1 MPDAPKRNS
10 SVIAKKSFRD
20 AHVALGITLKAP
32 GWPGDSIQVNAS
44 TELTT
49 DEARELA
56 RAIAALADEAD
67 AKVERKTA
75 AEARRRKWRDREVAA
90 GRKVMF
96 GADGA

>member
-20 AHVALGITLKAP
+20 GHVALNITLKAW
-32 GWPGDSIQVNAS
+32 GHYCDSIRVNAS

-67 AKVERKTA
+67 AKVERKAA

-90 GRKVMF
+90 GRRVTF
-96 GADGA
+96 GRADA